1 MDILNGFQVQID
13 MFWYNILLS
22 LAGLHWSLLRGLI
35 LMGYTIELV
44 NNWLIENAFIPLI
57 TQTNAS
63 LSVAI
68 NLAFVIAMLIL
79 GITYLLAAFVRLEVV
94 NLRSAIQWYIAGA
107 LFFSAGPALYQGMN
121 DFRIGTAQ
129 AFYASTLTGLESNFG
144 TGFNSLNQVT
154 SAELGLGQLCDYLGV
169 YLPSGTGGID
179 GLDVALAYL
188 RADGPDVMGYPY
200 PVATPACP
208 FHYNHPITGEYVSTI
223 PTEWYQD
230 GSYFSIL
237 ESSYFFPDLEPEVRT
252 ASIDMASSAQ
262 GRLLTAWP
270 LVLFGVV
277 EQMVYLLI
285 TVAQGITF
293 ISFGVAVL
301 FAFFKKTEVIARS
314 IIDQWIELVV
324 LTVVIALIQ
333 SLVAAFFLMGTA
345 SGSSSVV
352 LGMGLMSLIFMV
364 IALWSGVK
372 AVWNSFNR
380 LFNAMGQA
388 TGGVMPSPGQAT
400 TAVASAGGAVL
411 GAYVGLNANLLA
423 GMSAMRQG
431 GTVSQAAGISFG
443 GSRTLSGA
451 ARTLAYLPGIRGTS
465 LGDAAEQFTE
475 GSITRTIARNVPVVG
490 RVTGPVVGAMLLTDR
505 NPDNAEYDE
514 QGRMTNRPM
523 LVPAIGEGLDR
534 FIVPPG
540 APAPRRNP
548 IDPEYIEGED
558 GEMLPVMPVNRP
570 RRMGR
575 FTPVEP
581 LPFADDAV
589 DEQNEDR
596 RAQRSIYASEMQGEE
611 MEQHISD
618 VMRSSTGVNSTL
630 GGLLED
636 DEQSDT
642 DRMSQA
648 AGQIEAAATR
658 LQLVAGQLQL
668 TGTTDIASVM
678 GDVVQTS
685 DEDELDYFTTS
696 DRMATVMGMTTMDDG
711 RPAVRENLPQFGL
724 YINQALRL
732 GLSGMQAEQVVR
744 EVKDSPSG
752 QMMPET
758 HDMLTE
764 QLREERGY
772 SYNDAE
778 DQVNWLAHTA
788 RTLPDEITAVGMMP
802 LPVVQPQVEVTPN
815 VTVEPDIDVRV
826 DLPETDSYDKAMK
839 DESAMSGSGTV
850 IGGDNE

>member
-1 MDILNGFQVQID
+1 MDIINGFQVQID

-107 LFFSAGPALYQGMN
+107 LFFSAGPILYQGMN

-129 AFYASTLTGLESNFG
+129 AFYSSTLSGMESNFG
-144 TGFNSLNQVT
+144 TTFNSLNQVT
-154 SAELGLGQLCDYLGV
+154 SVELGLGAVCDYLGV
-169 YLPSGTGGID
+169 YLPANNSGID

-188 RADGPDVMGYPY
+188 RADGVDVMGYPY
-200 PVATPACP
+200 PQYSIGCPAHLLNPATGAEVSPLPQEWYFPDSYFDVLTGPIFFDTMTPA
-208 FHYNHPITGEYVSTI
+208 E
-223 PTEWYQD
+223 
-230 GSYFSIL
+230 
-237 ESSYFFPDLEPEVRT
+237 RT
-252 ASIDMASSAQ
+252 VSIDMATTAQ

-293 ISFGVAVL
+293 ISFGAAVL

-388 TGGVMPSPGQAT
+388 TGGVMLSPGQAT
-400 TAVASAGGAVL
+400 TAVASAGGAAL
-411 GAYVGLNANLLA
+411 EAYVGLNANLLA
-423 GMSAMRQG
+423 GMSSMRQG
-431 GTVSQAAGISFG
+431 GTVSQAAGIALG
-443 GSRTLSGA
+443 GSRALSGA
-451 ARTLAYLPGIRGTS
+451 SRTLAYLPGIRGTS

-490 RVTGPVVGAMLLTDR
+490 RVTGPMVGVMLLTDR

-540 APAPRRNP
+540 APSPRRNP

-558 GEMLPVMPVNRP
+558 GEMLPVMPVNRT

-575 FTPVEP
+575 FTPIEP
-581 LPFADDAV
+581 LPFTDDTV
-589 DEQNEDR
+589 DEQDEDR
-596 RAQRSIYASEMQGEE
+596 RAQRSTYASEMQGEE
-611 MEQHISD
+611 MEQHLSD
-618 VMRSSTGVNSTL
+618 VMSSSTGVNSTL
-630 GGLLED
+630 GGLLET
-636 DEQSDT
+636 DEQSDA
-642 DRMSQA
+642 DRLSQA

-678 GDVVQTS
+678 GDVVQIS

-724 YINQALRL
+724 YINQALRME
-732 GLSGMQAEQVVR
+732 LSGMQAEQVVR

-752 QMMPET
+752 QIMSET

-772 SYNDAE
+772 SYNDAQE
-778 DQVNWLAHTA
+778 QVNWLEHTA
-788 RTLPDEITAVGMMP
+788 RTLPNEITAMGMMP
-802 LPVVQPQVEVTPN
+802 VPIVQPQVEVTPDM
-815 VTVEPDIDVRV
+815 TVEPDIEVRV

-839 DESAMSGSGTV
+839 DESAMSGSGSL